1 MKTPDT
7 ELSVHEMTPQ
17 TGTASRKVT
26 SSNLTTKGVSFAKA
40 DVMAG
45 RHEHTPVVVF
55 GIAKIRRT
63 KLMATLS
70 GLKLEGEIRGLQSS
84 LHYKEKIRVP
94 TKGVVEASVMG
105 NMQVRNQILLS
116 NFCFQPSLNI
126 IPYRPNFYS
135 IFVT

>member
-105 NMQVRNQILLS
+105 NMQVRTQTFEF
-116 NFCFQPSLNI
+116 NFYFIPSLNTKPSTDRI
-126 IPYRPNFYS
+126 S
-135 IFVT
+135 ILFL